1 MYFSNFPQMYYTFEI
16 NGVNVLKIVTDI
28 SANVRFRKEI
38 LAGITLYDL
47 YEIRDGE
54 TPDIL
59 ADRIYGSSQYHWVL
73 LLVNEKYDIY
83 NDWPLSYEVL
93 NNYIVEKYTLEMIG
107 DVHHY
112 EKDGYIVLSD
122 VYGATAVSNWDY
134 EVSENDKKRL
144 IKIVHPSL
152 IKQLTTEILKLI

>member
-73 LLVNEKYDIY
+73 MLVNEKYDIY

-93 NNYIVEKYTLEMIG
+93 NNYIVEKYTLEKIG
-107 DVHHY
+107 DIHHY
-112 EKDGYIVLSD
+112 EKDGYTVLSN
-122 VYGATAVSNWDY
+122 VYGATAISNWDY